1 MTHSLAVE
9 ELVNATSEELGTYL
23 RSGALNTNA
32 LTRSLDYEG
41 LDIEDWERIK
51 RIHFCLADDVHDFIS
66 ALSDRVR
73 RIKTEHQ
80 RENIHTQG
88 EVRGSINWSATLRT
102 RSESGYAD
110 RSRFVC
116 NTPYTEYDIAE
127 NRVLKRLLWQIHR
140 TVTDELQSV
149 EYDWRQ
155 EFWTD
160 DQLASFDRLYKQNVH
175 LSRIKEGP
183 AISVS
188 GQDMT
193 TARQSRLP
201 LYTEAY
207 DLYDMFQRLQADTL
221 DADIT
226 ELLADT
232 LVVPTDTPT
241 LFELFCCFRLIRT
254 LTRFTPGFVLK
265 PIDGE
270 SNALAHL
277 ESDDTRIE
285 IHHDSTGSL
294 SFHEP
299 LDTTH
304 RPVHAQYARY
314 HDALIDYSDTLE
326 ALTGDPSDPVLYNGR
341 PDIIIE
347 IYDTTSD
354 ERLDSVLLGEI
365 KHSDAT
371 QTFKQGLEE
380 LLTYRRFASKD
391 NYLIDKPDITLTSLL
406 ITNGVTTSGTSDEVI
421 HLNGTDLIDSPATHS
436 KHLDWI
442 HSLSGLPATPSRA

>member
-51 RIHFCLADDVHDFIS
+51 HIHFCLADDVHDFIS
-66 ALSDRVR
+66 ALPDRVR

-155 EFWTD
+155 KFWTD

-175 LSRIKEGP
+175 LNRIKDGP

-232 LVVPTDTPT
+232 LVIPTDTPT
-241 LFELFCCFRLIRT
+241 LFELFCC
-254 LTRFTPGFVLK
+254 
-265 PIDGE
+265 
-270 SNALAHL
+270 L
-277 ESDDTRIE
+277 ED
-285 IHHDSTGSL
+285 
-294 SFHEP
+294 
-299 LDTTH
+299 
-304 RPVHAQYARY
+304 
-314 HDALIDYSDTLE
+314 
-326 ALTGDPSDPVLYNGR
+326 
-341 PDIIIE
+341 
-347 IYDTTSD
+347 
-354 ERLDSVLLGEI
+354 
-365 KHSDAT
+365 
-371 QTFKQGLEE
+371 
-380 LLTYRRFASKD
+380 RR
-391 NYLIDKPDITLTSLL
+391 
-406 ITNGVTTSGTSDEVI
+406 
-421 HLNGTDLIDSPATHS
+421 
-436 KHLDWI
+436 
-442 HSLSGLPATPSRA
+442 R